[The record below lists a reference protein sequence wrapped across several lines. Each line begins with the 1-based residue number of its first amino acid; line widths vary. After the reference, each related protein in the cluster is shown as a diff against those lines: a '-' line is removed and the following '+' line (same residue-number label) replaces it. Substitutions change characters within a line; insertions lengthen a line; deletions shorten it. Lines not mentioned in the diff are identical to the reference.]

1 MPSVLFF
8 LHSISFSN
16 ELVVHFPGPDNF
28 YRVTRS
34 QILRLPPAPFLVLI
48 FLWYLGENPIP
59 FLNYMPF
66 AREKAHAPFLRC
78 PKRS

>member
-16 ELVVHFPGPDNF
+16 QLVVHFPGPDNF
-28 YRVTRS
+28 YKVTRS
-34 QILRLPPAPFLVLI
+34 QILRLPPSTLSRDN
-48 FLWYLGENPIP
+48 FLWYLEENPIP